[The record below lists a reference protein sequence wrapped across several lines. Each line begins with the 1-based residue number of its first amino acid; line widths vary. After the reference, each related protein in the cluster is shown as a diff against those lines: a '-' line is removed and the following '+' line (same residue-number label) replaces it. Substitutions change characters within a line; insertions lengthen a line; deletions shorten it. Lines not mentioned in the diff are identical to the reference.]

1 MVFGYN
7 KVIYPGYGGSSDVR
21 MNLQDYYEFS
31 TCLRQD
37 DLNNKMLLRFKNAY
51 MVNAYAGLAIL
62 TVSFIPGV
70 IGSRL
75 ICGPVNRSHA
85 NYKLLFPVFM
95 GLYGLT
101 AWQLTFKEIPRRL
114 YTEILADETV
124 EGAYVRKTLRE
135 TKPNLWSH
143 LSRQLYSLGYRLPEM
158 NEVNNDEFPTAL
170 ME

>member
-1 MVFGYN
+1 MVFGLN
-7 KVIYPGYGGSSDVR
+7 KVIYPGYGGSNDVR
-21 MNLQDYYEFS
+21 MSLQDYYEFS

-51 MVNAYAGLAIL
+51 MVNGFSGFAIL
-62 TVSFIPGV
+62 IAGAVPAL
-70 IGSRL
+70 IGSRI
-75 ICGPVNRSHA
+75 ICGPISRSHA
-85 NYKLLFPVFM
+85 NYKLLFPVFV

-101 AWQLTFKEIPRRL
+101 VWRLSFKETPRRL

-135 TKPNLWSH
+135 LKPNLWSH
-143 LSRQLYSLGYRLPEM
+143 LSRQLYNLGYRLPEM

-170 ME
+170 IE